1 MKPQVAILLISLLRT
16 SLGLPVQIGILAS
29 NSNEIF
35 RLNGFNGFNGLTLAT
50 LGQAQASSLL
60 PPFMFQQQPEV
71 LLTPQ
76 VVNLNPQVA
85 GPFGPQG
92 PQVLL
97 PSQGNQLTPVILPNG
112 QQEQLG
118 PPQDPNAPNVPQQ
131 AQNPVQMFPQF
142 QYPAYGYPQLTRQ
155 QGFSY
160 YMPRYGYTQQQRNTL
175 PLQPINNG
183 QIQPNTNIL
192 ERTTQRPQLPLQQAS
207 QPKVPTDSTWQLG
220 TNKDSTT
227 ISPELR
233 GDTSGPG
240 VDEGHSNFPFL
251 FEP

>member
-1 MKPQVAILLISLLRT
+1 MKPQVAVLLACLLRT
-16 SLGLPVQIGILAS
+16 SFGLPVQIGILAS
-29 NSNEIF
+29 NSNEIL
-35 RLNGFNGFNGLTLAT
+35 RLNGLNGLNGLTLAT
-50 LGQAQASSLL
+50 LGQAQATSLL
-60 PPFMFQQQPEV
+60 PPFVLQQQQPEV

-118 PPQDPNAPNVPQQ
+118 PQDPNAPNVPQQ
-131 AQNPVQMFPQF
+131 AQNPVQMYPQF
-142 QYPAYGYPQLTRQ
+142 QYPAYAYPQLTRQ
-155 QGFSY
+155 QSFSY
-160 YMPRYGYTQQQRNTL
+160 FFPRYGYTQQRNAA
-175 PLQPINNG
+175 PLQPNNG
-183 QIQPNTNIL
+183 QVQPNANL
-192 ERTTQRPQLPLQQAS
+192 DRTTQRPQLPLQHAS
-207 QPKVPTDSTWQLG
+207 QPKVPTDSTRPLG
-220 TNKDSTT
+220 TNKEATT
-227 ISPELR
+227 ITPELR
-233 GDTSGPG
+233 GDASGPG